1 MFVALATE
9 EPPNLRTCIKK
20 NLKERK
26 NVKESRFVSSLSPEM
41 IFDRITP
48 KGSLW

>member
-1 MFVALATE
+1 MFAALATE

-26 NVKESRFVSSLSPEM
+26 IEKKAVFESSLSPEM

-48 KGSLW
+48 KGS